1 MKRIMGEARKVPV
14 TVDAGGDAIFP
25 YFNPVLY
32 ERIPLLEP
40 QQGDIIQVTYPRSG
54 THWVQQII
62 QLILNKG
69 ECERNYMDFMIRSPF
84 IEAMELGATKAP
96 RLLRTH
102 SSMARLQFSKKA
114 KYVYVARNPWDCCVS
129 CFHFVREIP
138 ECQFEDG
145 TFDDF
150 VDSFLEGKFG
160 FGEYFS
166 HVLYGYG
173 SRTEPN
179 VFFVTYEELHKDK
192 ADVALRLAYFLGEDH
207 GKMLEANQDVFRK
220 VMEKSTAVY
229 MRKLMTTTPEGMSN
243 IIAKSFGLV
252 PSSSATN
259 RVKSEDRR
267 EVNILRKGEVG
278 EWKQYFSKRSIEKMK
293 AAIEVRTEG
302 SDVMTLWKCH
312 DASLEL
318 SS

>member
-1 MKRIMGEARKVPV
+1 M
-14 TVDAGGDAIFP
+14 
-25 YFNPVLY
+25 
-32 ERIPLLEP
+32 
-40 QQGDIIQVTYPRSG
+40 TYPRSG

-62 QLILNKG
+62 QLILSKG
-69 ECERNYMDFMIRSPF
+69 ESERNYMDFMIRSPF

-102 SSMARLQFSKKA
+102 SSMARLQCSEKA

-207 GKMLEANQDVFRK
+207 GKMLEANQDVFQE
-220 VMEKSTAVY
+220 VMEKSTATY
-229 MRKLMTTTPEGMSN
+229 MRQLMTTTPEEMSN
-243 IIAKSFGLV
+243 IVAKSFGLV

-278 EWKQYFSKRSIEKMK
+278 EWKHYFSKRSIEKMK
-293 AAIEVRTEG
+293 AAIEVRTKG

-312 DASLEL
+312 DASLEIP
-318 SS
+318 